1 MKNAAIAIAIG
12 HELGLNETIIQNNIH
27 NVQLTAMRMERHESS
42 NNVTVINDAYNA
54 SPTSMKA
61 AIDTLSV
68 MKGRKILILADVL
81 ELGPNSQ
88 LMHKQVGEYLKDK
101 NIDVLYTF
109 GKEASYIYDSGKV
122 FVKEAKYFDNKDQL
136 IQTLISQVKPEDKVL
151 VKGSRGM
158 KLEEVVDALL

>member
-1 MKNAAIAIAIG
+1 
-12 HELGLNETIIQNNIH
+12 
-27 NVQLTAMRMERHESS
+27 
-42 NNVTVINDAYNA
+42 
-54 SPTSMKA
+54 MKA
-61 AIDTLSV
+61 SFN
-68 MKGRKILILADVL
+68 LILKEDGNILLV
-81 ELGPNSQ
+81 
-88 LMHKQVGEYLKDK
+88 MIIVVGEYLKDK